1 MILINNLQAIVILYK
16 YKITDSPKIVYTTHL
31 ISTRVP
37 DYKKS
42 NLTTCLILTPLGS
55 DYKAATIET

>member
-16 YKITDSPKIVYTTHL
+16 YKITDSTEIVYTTHL
-31 ISTRVP
+31 ISTSVS

-42 NLTTCLILTPLGS
+42 N
-55 DYKAATIET
+55 